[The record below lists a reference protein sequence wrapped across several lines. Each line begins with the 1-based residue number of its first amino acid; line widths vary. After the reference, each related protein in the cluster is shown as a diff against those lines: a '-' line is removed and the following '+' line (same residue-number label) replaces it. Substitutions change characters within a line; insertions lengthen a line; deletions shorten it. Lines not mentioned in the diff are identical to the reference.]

1 MKSNVLS
8 AIILIVLGALLLANN
23 LIPEFRIWAT
33 LFKWWPVLLIALGL
47 SLLVKRS

>member
-8 AIILIVLGALLLANN
+8 AVILIVLGALLLANN

-47 SLLVKRS
+47 SLLIRRN

>member
-8 AIILIVLGALLLANN
+8 AVILIVLGALLLANN

-47 SLLVKRS
+47 SLLVRRN

>member
-23 LIPEFRIWAT
+23 LVPEFRIWAT

-47 SLLVKRS
+47 SLLVKRN